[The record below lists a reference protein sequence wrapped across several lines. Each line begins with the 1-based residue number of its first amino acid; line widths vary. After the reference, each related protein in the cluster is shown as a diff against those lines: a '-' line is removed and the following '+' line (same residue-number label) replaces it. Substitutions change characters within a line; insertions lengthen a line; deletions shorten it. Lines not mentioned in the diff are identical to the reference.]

1 MNKFIT
7 LAFAL
12 FLLLTFTI
20 TVANS
25 QSLTVKGTVKN
36 SQTKEAVS
44 FVNIGIRKKG
54 IGTAAD
60 INGSFELTIS
70 NENRQD
76 TITISVVGFQEL
88 SLPINAI
95 HSGKQTEFF
104 LEEKATSLQE
114 IVISSKVL
122 KIRKFGTTSRNPL
135 ISGNAQSRNSDDIS
149 ELAKLIEL
157 NGKPSELLSA
167 TLYLK
172 SWKIDS
178 ASFRINFLENIDGAP
193 GERIVEKSIIKR
205 LPLKKGWVTVDLA
218 QYDIILDKE
227 FFISFEYLPDSTHKE
242 KFLFIY
248 GGALG
253 GSYYSRN
260 VSLGDW
266 KKGVGARM
274 AAYVTVRQ

>member
-1 MNKFIT
+1 MNKLISLT
-7 LAFAL
+7 LVFV
-12 FLLLTFTI
+12 LLLT
-20 TVANS
+20 
-25 QSLTVKGTVKN
+25 LTVTGASSPLLTINGTVKN
-36 SQTKEAVS
+36 STTKESIA
-44 FVNIGIRKKG
+44 FVNIGIRKKN

-60 INGSFELTIS
+60 VNGTFKIAFSD
-70 NENRQD
+70 ENRRD
-76 TITISVVGFQEL
+76 TLTFSVVGFQEL
-88 SLPINAI
+88 SLPISTI
-95 HSGKQTEFF
+95 ISGKQTEFL

-114 IVISSKVL
+114 VVISTKAL
-122 KIRKFGTTSRNPL
+122 RTKKFGTVSRNPL

-149 ELAKLIEL
+149 ELAKLIKL
-157 NGKPSELLSA
+157 NEKPSELLAA

-178 ASFRINFLENIDGAP
+178 ASFRINFLESVDEAP
-193 GERIVEKSIIKR
+193 GKRIVEKSIIKR

-218 QYDIILDKE
+218 QYSITMDKD
-227 FFISFEYLPDSTHKE
+227 FFISFEYLPDSSHKE

-253 GSYYSRN
+253 GNYYSRN

-266 KKGVGARM
+266 EKGHGARM